1 MTEKIAIIGY
11 SSTLPG
17 SNNEF
22 EYWDMI
28 SESINNI
35 KDLPED
41 RLDITAYYNTDPSIN
56 DKIYC
61 KRGGFIDDFDFD
73 PREYGL
79 NLLQM
84 EDCDTN
90 QVLSLLK
97 VKQAMQ
103 SANIDPF
110 KGRKNIGCVLG
121 IGGGQKLSHEMYSR
135 LNYNVVE
142 KVAIKMGMKEKDIE
156 NFVEKYKS
164 NFPLWRL
171 DSFPGFL
178 GNVTSGRCC
187 NVFNLDGM
195 NCVVDAA
202 CASSLTA
209 IKVAIDELLYGDC
222 RTMIAGATCTDNS
235 IGMYMAFS
243 KTPVF
248 TKNQDLTA
256 YNHNSSGMLIGEGS
270 AIVIL
275 KKLDD
280 AIQDGD
286 KIHGV
291 ILGCAASSDGKSSG
305 IYTPTFKGQEEVVKR
320 ALRKANV
327 DPRSITMIEGH
338 GTGTSKGDE
347 NELSVLKSVFNDCD
361 KQQIAV
367 GSIKSNIGHLKAVA
381 GMASLIKILMCL
393 KHKTIAPSIN
403 VEYPPP
409 QLELS
414 KSALYINTKLRPWF
428 TENNITRRAG
438 ISSFGFGGTNFHLIL
453 EEFEKEHTEP
463 YRMNTTYSS
472 IILDGE
478 NIDDLIEKCKSEIN
492 LLMENELNFHKLTK
506 IYKIRKL
513 NSQHPRVGFVAL
525 NAEECLISLK
535 KIITKLQNESDS
547 VSWEFNNI
555 IFRKNEISTDKS
567 IVSLF
572 TGQGSQYTYM
582 FNEIALNWPQFR
594 NSINKM
600 NKYSSDICNIL
611 TSDILYPRE
620 PYQNESPIDENIIK
634 QTRNSS
640 LATSACSI
648 GCYNIF
654 KDSGFKS
661 HFFAG
666 HSLGEFTALHASG
679 IIDENDYFYLM
690 AKRANIM
697 DKKFDITGTMAA
709 IIRDDVNSV
718 KFSENIQIANINSS
732 TQIVISGKGS
742 DIDNEIK
749 NLQLLDKNIKCVKLN
764 VGNAYHSEIMHNNQ
778 KEFNQVINEI
788 QFKQPHTSIYSN
800 FTGDKYEG
808 IDLKNYVSQHMT
820 KSVKF
825 VDQIKNIYKNGGRI
839 FVEFGPTNV
848 LNKFVKDILKDKND
862 IFTISINPNK
872 KLDSDKQLREAA
884 VQLSVLGVKLE
895 NFDPWQID
903 NKYNEIVKKTKTTIN
918 LSGASYVSKK
928 TKNNTDNIMNDGYK
942 ICYDSN
948 SNNNNANNKN
958 NKNSDNSLIILNK
971 ELTEVKK
978 QLDLALN
985 NNKTLNDELNIY
997 KNNNKYLNEFMDN
1010 FKKYEQ
1016 SKNNLYQ
1023 QFLSK
1028 YSNEL
1033 NINTSNNISEK
1044 SNQVVIN
1051 CNHNSYSKISKPKK
1065 YDTMKTIMHIIAEKT
1080 GYDTDMIETDMELET
1095 DLGIDSI
1102 KRVEILGAVQTALN
1116 ITVNNVEQLSQTQTV
1131 QDVIDFM
1138 NKELDIVSDHEP
1150 NIPVVQNNCTDPDP
1164 IMQNNSNSNTM
1175 KTIMDIIAEKTGYE
1189 TDMIETDM
1197 ELETDLGI
1205 DSIKR
1210 VEILGAVQTALNLT
1224 VNNVEQLSQTQ
1235 TVQDVIDFM
1244 NKEMETGSDSESN
1257 IPIVQ
1262 NNCTDP
1268 DPIMQNNSN
1277 SNTMKIIM
1285 DIIAEKTGYET
1296 DMIETDMEL
1305 ETDLGIDS
1313 IKRVEILGA
1322 VQTALKI
1329 TVNNVEQLSQTQT
1342 VQDVID
1348 FMNSELTNGK
1358 DIKNVSIKKNLNEDI
1373 ITLSQT
1379 ELVNINLPG
1388 KVKLKGSKEKCILMI
1403 DNNIEVSVKL
1413 RLKLLENKWNVIVI
1427 KLPNINKNSYQ
1438 KEINVRDFSENT
1450 LVSTLN
1456 QIENDYGKPEGI
1468 IYLDSNENKT
1478 EILLE
1483 WLFLLAKHTK
1493 KYLTI
1498 DDDSERKFFIG
1509 ITFIDGY
1516 LGISNRRISRNI
1528 DEIFS
1533 ISQKGGINGLIKS
1546 LKLEWDNTFCRTID
1560 LDPTSSDNYVEYI
1573 INELHCP
1580 DMTIRETSYNNNKRF
1595 TINETNGLVLNT
1607 SLVNNNDIFI
1617 VTGGAK
1623 GITPHCL
1630 KEIAKEINGGTFYLL
1645 GRSELVNEESWSI
1658 GLEGKELSSAG
1669 LTFLKN
1675 SNTKITPKL
1684 HKKLITKIESN
1695 REILNSIYTIKQY
1708 NATVKYIVCDVNNE
1722 QNINS
1727 VIKNINIELDGKSI
1741 TGIIHASG
1749 VLRDKKIENKKIE
1762 DYRFVYG
1769 TKINGLYNLLKNVVL
1784 SDLKHLI
1791 LYSSLAG
1798 VYGNIGQTDY
1808 AMANEVFNK
1817 FAYHFKNIY
1826 KKCNVKSL
1834 CFGPWDSGMVTP
1846 ELKSH
1851 FIDNGV
1857 EIIPLEEGSEIV
1869 SDIIVYSQNNQILFG
1884 NWIESKNKCMYQ
1896 KNTIDFSISSGNK
1909 FLDNHVIKNNKIL
1922 PFTLIISFLT
1932 DLVAKSYPGFNLIS
1946 ICNVCLH
1953 KGIELNED
1961 AIFTINQQKIRS
1973 KFDLTVD
1980 SKLTVSGN
1988 SKTFPSARLTIN
2000 LDNKGMNTSNI
2011 SFNNQCDN
2019 KVYPE
2024 IYGKILFHTGIFKYI
2039 KKIVNYSEK
2048 SITLLCNN
2056 YQITDDISG
2065 EFKTKY
2071 FNGFVYDVAFQI
2083 MLVWNYLYNNSNSLP
2098 QSVTYINFYQNIPS
2112 LSDFFVTFIPK
2123 IIEGNKLE
2131 GVTHFH
2137 DEYGKLYISDY
2148 KSVTINDK
2156 LLWNE

>member
-1138 NKELDIVSDHEP
+1138 NNELGIVSDHEP

-1164 IMQNNSNSNTM
+1164 I
-1175 KTIMDIIAEKTGYE
+1175 I
-1189 TDMIETDM
+1189 
-1197 ELETDLGI
+1197 
-1205 DSIKR
+1205 
-1210 VEILGAVQTALNLT
+1210 
-1224 VNNVEQLSQTQ
+1224 
-1235 TVQDVIDFM
+1235 
-1244 NKEMETGSDSESN
+1244 
-1257 IPIVQ
+1257 
-1262 NNCTDP
+1262 
-1268 DPIMQNNSN
+1268 QNNSN

>member
-1 MTEKIAIIGY
+1 
-11 SSTLPG
+11 
-17 SNNEF
+17 
-22 EYWDMI
+22 
-28 SESINNI
+28 
-35 KDLPED
+35 
-41 RLDITAYYNTDPSIN
+41 
-56 DKIYC
+56 
-61 KRGGFIDDFDFD
+61 
-73 PREYGL
+73 
-79 NLLQM
+79 
-84 EDCDTN
+84 
-90 QVLSLLK
+90 
-97 VKQAMQ
+97 
-103 SANIDPF
+103 
-110 KGRKNIGCVLG
+110 
-121 IGGGQKLSHEMYSR
+121 
-135 LNYNVVE
+135 
-142 KVAIKMGMKEKDIE
+142 
-156 NFVEKYKS
+156 
-164 NFPLWRL
+164 
-171 DSFPGFL
+171 
-178 GNVTSGRCC
+178 
-187 NVFNLDGM
+187 
-195 NCVVDAA
+195 
-202 CASSLTA
+202 
-209 IKVAIDELLYGDC
+209 
-222 RTMIAGATCTDNS
+222 
-235 IGMYMAFS
+235 
-243 KTPVF
+243 
-248 TKNQDLTA
+248 
-256 YNHNSSGMLIGEGS
+256 
-270 AIVIL
+270 
-275 KKLDD
+275 
-280 AIQDGD
+280 
-286 KIHGV
+286 
-291 ILGCAASSDGKSSG
+291 
-305 IYTPTFKGQEEVVKR
+305 
-320 ALRKANV
+320 
-327 DPRSITMIEGH
+327 
-338 GTGTSKGDE
+338 
-347 NELSVLKSVFNDCD
+347 
-361 KQQIAV
+361 
-367 GSIKSNIGHLKAVA
+367 
-381 GMASLIKILMCL
+381 
-393 KHKTIAPSIN
+393 
-403 VEYPPP
+403 
-409 QLELS
+409 
-414 KSALYINTKLRPWF
+414 
-428 TENNITRRAG
+428 
-438 ISSFGFGGTNFHLIL
+438 
-453 EEFEKEHTEP
+453 
-463 YRMNTTYSS
+463 
-472 IILDGE
+472 
-478 NIDDLIEKCKSEIN
+478 
-492 LLMENELNFHKLTK
+492 
-506 IYKIRKL
+506 
-513 NSQHPRVGFVAL
+513 
-525 NAEECLISLK
+525 
-535 KIITKLQNESDS
+535 
-547 VSWEFNNI
+547 
-555 IFRKNEISTDKS
+555 
-567 IVSLF
+567 
-572 TGQGSQYTYM
+572 
-582 FNEIALNWPQFR
+582 
-594 NSINKM
+594 
-600 NKYSSDICNIL
+600 
-611 TSDILYPRE
+611 
-620 PYQNESPIDENIIK
+620 
-634 QTRNSS
+634 
-640 LATSACSI
+640 
-648 GCYNIF
+648 
-654 KDSGFKS
+654 
-661 HFFAG
+661 
-666 HSLGEFTALHASG
+666 
-679 IIDENDYFYLM
+679 
-690 AKRANIM
+690 
-697 DKKFDITGTMAA
+697 
-709 IIRDDVNSV
+709 
-718 KFSENIQIANINSS
+718 
-732 TQIVISGKGS
+732 
-742 DIDNEIK
+742 
-749 NLQLLDKNIKCVKLN
+749 
-764 VGNAYHSEIMHNNQ
+764 
-778 KEFNQVINEI
+778 
-788 QFKQPHTSIYSN
+788 
-800 FTGDKYEG
+800 
-808 IDLKNYVSQHMT
+808 
-820 KSVKF
+820 
-825 VDQIKNIYKNGGRI
+825 
-839 FVEFGPTNV
+839 
-848 LNKFVKDILKDKND
+848 
-862 IFTISINPNK
+862 
-872 KLDSDKQLREAA
+872 
-884 VQLSVLGVKLE
+884 
-895 NFDPWQID
+895 
-903 NKYNEIVKKTKTTIN
+903 
-918 LSGASYVSKK
+918 
-928 TKNNTDNIMNDGYK
+928 
-942 ICYDSN
+942 
-948 SNNNNANNKN
+948 
-958 NKNSDNSLIILNK
+958 
-971 ELTEVKK
+971 
-978 QLDLALN
+978 
-985 NNKTLNDELNIY
+985 
-997 KNNNKYLNEFMDN
+997 
-1010 FKKYEQ
+1010 
-1016 SKNNLYQ
+1016 
-1023 QFLSK
+1023 
-1028 YSNEL
+1028 
-1033 NINTSNNISEK
+1033 
-1044 SNQVVIN
+1044 
-1051 CNHNSYSKISKPKK
+1051 
-1065 YDTMKTIMHIIAEKT
+1065 
-1080 GYDTDMIETDMELET
+1080 
-1095 DLGIDSI
+1095 
-1102 KRVEILGAVQTALN
+1102 
-1116 ITVNNVEQLSQTQTV
+1116 
-1131 QDVIDFM
+1131 M
-1138 NKELDIVSDHEP
+1138 NKELGIVSDHEP
-1150 NIPVVQNNCTDPDP
+1150 NIPV
-1164 IMQNNSNSNTM
+1164 
-1175 KTIMDIIAEKTGYE
+1175 
-1189 TDMIETDM
+1189 
-1197 ELETDLGI
+1197 
-1205 DSIKR
+1205 
-1210 VEILGAVQTALNLT
+1210 
-1224 VNNVEQLSQTQ
+1224 
-1235 TVQDVIDFM
+1235 
-1244 NKEMETGSDSESN
+1244 
-1257 IPIVQ
+1257 VQ

-1285 DIIAEKTGYET
+1285 DIIAEKTGYDT

>member
-1138 NKELDIVSDHEP
+1138 NKELGIVSDHEP